1 MKKRAILA
9 AVLVLCLALGGC
21 RAYKPHKKT
30 FKYAVG
36 TWTLDCVYVN
46 TSPIAIPRVTLEISK
61 DKQAH
66 ITTVTTLPL
75 TAEQQALADAG
86 QEVTPQTS
94 TTEAEYTVSAD
105 EKGVMVFTAEDGT
118 ETVYTYS
125 VDTQADD
132 LHMYT
137 TVNGAYYHYVYYKV
151 EE

>member
-46 TSPIAIPRVTLEISK
+46 TSPITIPQITMEISK

-66 ITTVTTLPL
+66 VTTVTTLAL
-75 TAEQQALADAG
+75 TAEEQALVDSG
-86 QEVTPQTS
+86 QEVTAQTT
-94 TTEAEYTVSAD
+94 TTEADYDITAD
-105 EKGVMVFTAEDGT
+105 DKGVMIFKADDGT
-118 ETVYTYS
+118 ETTYAYS
-125 VDTQADD
+125 VDTEAGD

-137 TVNGAYYHYVYYKV
+137 TIDGSYYHYVYYKV